1 MDSGSVVGSSLLNH
15 ALGAFI
21 ADAPRPGTKVADL
34 FAPSGVLTWLCFVC
48 LARPRTTSCSS
59 CGVDL
64 VPTCSADVRPGIS
77 CQMIL
82 SFVHRPLL
90 SFLRHSRHC
99 AVCALAYTYISLIF
113 AARRRRLCFA
123 GCTISL
129 LAFCILGLARRWL
142 SQSPR
147 YHNLIVSLAS
157 PLALSCYIRL
167 EAADLDIWVQTG
179 DFVVSPLLHRRPHC
193 YFSVRM
199 RFFIGHHS
207 FLQRSRWSSRA
218 LDRVPA

>member
-1 MDSGSVVGSSLLNH
+1 MDSGSIVGSSLLNH

-64 VPTCSADVRPGIS
+64 VPTCSAEVRPGIS
-77 CQMIL
+77 CHVIL

-129 LAFCILGLARRWL
+129 LAFLHTWTGSPVALTISTLPQLDCLTGLAARA
-142 SQSPR
+142 
-147 YHNLIVSLAS
+147 V
-157 PLALSCYIRL
+157 
-167 EAADLDIWVQTG
+167 
-179 DFVVSPLLHRRPHC
+179 LLHSP
-193 YFSVRM
+193 
-199 RFFIGHHS
+199 
-207 FLQRSRWSSRA
+207 
-218 LDRVPA
+218 